1 MKQEQFMIKRKTPIQ
16 KEMLLLKKQEQ
27 RFLEHRQKQGDSRLN
42 QFLEDKIPDKL
53 QAMLEK
59 AFFSAFKLIFV
70 KGVSVIEKTYKREE
84 LEKDFKIH
92 DYANQIK
99 SDRKSLKTM
108 RKQAGSVG
116 KWNTAA
122 SGAVGIGMG
131 LIGVGIP
138 DIPVFTGFLLRSIYQ
153 ISLKYGYSYETE
165 EEKKWI
171 LLLIQGATAYGEE
184 QRRGD
189 EAVDAFIENERA
201 LLGRSLDEIM
211 EETAGILSRE
221 LLYMK
226 FLQGIPVIGVVGGVF
241 DAVYV
246 RQLVRYA
253 NLKYRKRFLYRLKTK
268 GEQMDMSL

>member
-1 MKQEQFMIKRKTPIQ
+1 MIKRKTPIQ

-53 QAMLEK
+53 QATLEK

-70 KGVSVIEKTYKREE
+70 KGVSLIEKTYKREE

-122 SGAVGIGMG
+122 SGAAGIGMG

-138 DIPVFTGFLLRSIYQ
+138 DIPVFTGFLLQ
-153 ISLKYGYSYETE
+153 
-165 EEKKWI
+165 
-171 LLLIQGATAYGEE
+171 
-184 QRRGD
+184 
-189 EAVDAFIENERA
+189 AFI
-201 LLGRSLDEIM
+201 
-211 EETAGILSRE
+211 
-221 LLYMK
+221 
-226 FLQGIPVIGVVGGVF
+226 
-241 DAVYV
+241 
-246 RQLVRYA
+246 
-253 NLKYRKRFLYRLKTK
+253 RFP
-268 GEQMDMSL
+268 

>member
-1 MKQEQFMIKRKTPIQ
+1 MMKRKTPIQ

-27 RFLEHRQKQGDSRLN
+27 RFLEHRQKQEDSRLN
-42 QFLEDKIPDKL
+42 RFLEDKIPDKL
-53 QAMLEK
+53 QTTLEK
-59 AFFSAFKLIFV
+59 AFFSAFKVIFV

-99 SDRKSLKTM
+99 CNRKSLKTM

-122 SGAVGIGMG
+122 SGAAGIGMG

-153 ISLKYGYSYETE
+153 IALKYGYSYDTE

-171 LLLIQGATAYGEE
+171 LLLIQGASAYGEE
-184 QRRGD
+184 QRRGN
-189 EAVDAFIENERA
+189 EAVDAFIENKEA

-211 EETAGILSRE
+211 AETAGILSRE

-226 FLQGIPVIGVVGGVF
+226 FLQGIPVVGVVGGAF
-241 DAVYV
+241 DLKYMKEITA
-246 RQLVRYA
+246 YA
-253 NLKYRKRFLYRLKTK
+253 ELKYRKRYYRFFV
-268 GEQMDMSL
+268 

>member
-1 MKQEQFMIKRKTPIQ
+1 
-16 KEMLLLKKQEQ
+16 
-27 RFLEHRQKQGDSRLN
+27 
-42 QFLEDKIPDKL
+42 
-53 QAMLEK
+53 
-59 AFFSAFKLIFV
+59 
-70 KGVSVIEKTYKREE
+70 
-84 LEKDFKIH
+84 
-92 DYANQIK
+92 
-99 SDRKSLKTM
+99 M

-122 SGAVGIGMG
+122 SGAAGIGMG

-184 QRRGD
+184 QQRRD

-211 EETAGILSRE
+211 EAGILSRE

-226 FLQGIPVIGVVGGVF
+226 FLQGIPIVGVVGGAF
-241 DAVYV
+241 DLKYMKEITA
-246 RQLVRYA
+246 YA
-253 NLKYRKRFLYRLKTK
+253 ELKYRKRYYR
-268 GEQMDMSL
+268 SFV

>member
-1 MKQEQFMIKRKTPIQ
+1 MIKRKTPIQ

-42 QFLEDKIPDKL
+42 RFLEDKIPDKL
-53 QAMLEK
+53 QTTLEK
-59 AFFSAFKLIFV
+59 AFFSAFKVIFV

-99 SDRKSLKTM
+99 CNRKSLKTM
-108 RKQAGSVG
+108 RKQAGSVE

-122 SGAVGIGMG
+122 SGAAGIGMG

-153 ISLKYGYSYETE
+153 IALKYGYSYDTE

-171 LLLIQGATAYGEE
+171 LLLIQGASAYGEE
-184 QRRGD
+184 QRRGN
-189 EAVDAFIENERA
+189 EAVDAFIENKGA

-211 EETAGILSRE
+211 AETAGILSRE

-226 FLQGIPVIGVVGGVF
+226 FLQGIPVVGVVGGAF
-241 DAVYV
+241 DLKYMKEITA
-246 RQLVRYA
+246 YA
-253 NLKYRKRFLYRLKTK
+253 ELKYRKRYYR
-268 GEQMDMSL
+268 SFV

>member
-1 MKQEQFMIKRKTPIQ
+1 MIKRKTPIQ

-53 QAMLEK
+53 QATLEK

-116 KWNTAA
+116 KWNTAT
-122 SGAVGIGMG
+122 SGVAGIGMG

-153 ISLKYGYSYETE
+153 IALKYGYSYETE

-226 FLQGIPVIGVVGGVF
+226 FLQGIPVVGVVGGAF
-241 DAVYV
+241 DLKYMKEITA
-246 RQLVRYA
+246 YA
-253 NLKYRKRFLYRLKTK
+253 ELKYRKRYYR
-268 GEQMDMSL
+268 SLV

>member
-53 QAMLEK
+53 QATLEK

-70 KGVSVIEKTYKREE
+70 KGVSLIEKTYKRED

-122 SGAVGIGMG
+122 SGAAGIGMG

-153 ISLKYGYSYETE
+153 ISLKYGYSYEKE

-184 QRRGD
+184 QRRRD

-201 LLGRSLDEIM
+201 ILGRSLDEIM

-226 FLQGIPVIGVVGGVF
+226 FLQGIPIVGVVGGAF
-241 DAVYV
+241 DLKYMKEITA
-246 RQLVRYA
+246 YA
-253 NLKYRKRFLYRLKTK
+253 ELKYRKRYYR
-268 GEQMDMSL
+268 SFV

>member
-1 MKQEQFMIKRKTPIQ
+1 MMKRKTPIQ
-16 KEMLLLKKQEQ
+16 KEVLLLKKQEQ
-27 RFLEHRQKQGDSRLN
+27 RFLEHRQKQEDSRLN
-42 QFLEDKIPDKL
+42 RFLEDKIPDKL
-53 QAMLEK
+53 QTTLEK
-59 AFFSAFKLIFV
+59 AFFSAFKVIFV

-99 SDRKSLKTM
+99 CNRKSLKTM

-122 SGAVGIGMG
+122 SGAAGIGMG

-153 ISLKYGYSYETE
+153 IALKYGYSYDTE

-171 LLLIQGATAYGEE
+171 LLLIQGASAYGEE
-184 QRRGD
+184 QRRGN
-189 EAVDAFIENERA
+189 EAVDAFIENKEA

-211 EETAGILSRE
+211 AETAGILSRE

-226 FLQGIPVIGVVGGVF
+226 FLQGIPVVGVVGGAF
-241 DAVYV
+241 DLKYMKEITA
-246 RQLVRYA
+246 YA
-253 NLKYRKRFLYRLKTK
+253 ELKYRKRYYR
-268 GEQMDMSL
+268 SFV

>member
-1 MKQEQFMIKRKTPIQ
+1 MIKRKTPIQ

-53 QAMLEK
+53 QATLEK

-122 SGAVGIGMG
+122 SGVAGIGMG

-153 ISLKYGYSYETE
+153 IALKYGYSYETE

-171 LLLIQGATAYGEE
+171 LLLIQGASAYGEE

-189 EAVDAFIENERA
+189 EAVDAFIENSSAFLERP
-201 LLGRSLDEIM
+201 LEEIM

-226 FLQGIPVIGVVGGVF
+226 FLQGIPIVGVVGGAF
-241 DAVYV
+241 DLKYMKEITA
-246 RQLVRYA
+246 YA
-253 NLKYRKRFLYRLKTK
+253 ELKYRKRYYR
-268 GEQMDMSL
+268 SLV

>member
-1 MKQEQFMIKRKTPIQ
+1 
-16 KEMLLLKKQEQ
+16 MLLLKKQEQ
-27 RFLEHRQKQGDSRLN
+27 RFLEHRQTQEDSRLN
-42 QFLEDKIPDKL
+42 RFFEDKIPDKL
-53 QAMLEK
+53 QTTLEK

-122 SGAVGIGMG
+122 SGVAGIGMG

-153 ISLKYGYSYETE
+153 IALKYGHSYETE

-226 FLQGIPVIGVVGGVF
+226 FLQGIPVVGVVGGAF
-241 DAVYV
+241 DLKYMKEITA
-246 RQLVRYA
+246 YA
-253 NLKYRKRFLYRLKTK
+253 ELKYRKRYYR
-268 GEQMDMSL
+268 SLV